1 MIDCSWAKVEEI
13 PFSRMR
19 CSHPRLLPYLVA
31 ANPINYGRPCKLS
44 CVEAYAASLFI
55 VGKIYLF
62 LNHHCLVM
70 CLTVVVSL
78 GEEELGLSLLSKFS
92 WGEGFFDLNRELLEA
107 YARCKDAADV
117 IKAQESYLEEATREK
132 TDVRGLLCK
141 ILYPFH
147 VFNPISS
154 FSFRSNRYPFRRGVL
169 QSKQT
174 VRSTSL

>member
-1 MIDCSWAKVEEI
+1 
-13 PFSRMR
+13 
-19 CSHPRLLPYLVA
+19 
-31 ANPINYGRPCKLS
+31 
-44 CVEAYAASLFI
+44 
-55 VGKIYLF
+55 
-62 LNHHCLVM
+62 M

-141 ILYPFH
+141 VLYPIC
-147 VFNPISS
+147 VFNPTSS
-154 FSFRSNRYPFRRGVL
+154 SSFRSNRYPFR
-169 QSKQT
+169 
-174 VRSTSL
+174 